1 MSDEN
6 QPETDKT
13 MSEPEQVREG
23 DESSGEPS
31 TPHRT
36 PKAMAVGRA
45 VLLLVVVLLVA
56 AILAGTGIVGRIH
69 AQKKVESDTNALAAP
84 TVTVGVPK
92 QGQPQQEVLLP
103 GNLQAYTDSP
113 IYARTSGYL
122 KKWYFDIG
130 AHVRKGQLLAEIESP
145 EVDQQL
151 AQAQADLATAETNA
165 GNAKTQASRYQDLLK
180 TDSVS
185 KLDTDTFTTQAA
197 AGNTTV
203 KSAQANVQRLQQLVG
218 FEKVYAPF
226 DGVVTARNTDIGQ
239 LIDAG
244 SGAGGTGGTGA
255 ELFHMAA
262 AQTLRLYVNVP
273 QIYSQGLKPGMTAD
287 LTFNE
292 FPGKT
297 FTGKLVRTS
306 KQIDP
311 ASRTLLVEFDVNN
324 RTGELFPGAYTEV
337 HFKTNVSARALILP
351 VSALMFRS
359 EGLRVATVSD
369 DNTAKLVPIILGHD
383 DGATVQVIS
392 GLNAESR
399 VILDPPDSLIDGET
413 VQVAKPA
420 STPPAGGS
428 AGTGGKS

>member
-1 MSDEN
+1 MNTPNDKKDMQGAQTQNE
-6 QPETDKT
+6 ETRAETHGHGETKKI
-13 MSEPEQVREG
+13 
-23 DESSGEPS
+23 SG
-31 TPHRT
+31 RG
-36 PKAMAVGRA
+36 AI
-45 VLLLVVVLLVA
+45 LFLLVMLIVA
-56 AILAGTGIVGRIH
+56 GVICATGIILRVKARTTV
-69 AQKKVESDTNALAAP
+69 KDDTDAIAAP
-84 TVTVGVPK
+84 DVTAEKPQMGVPD
-92 QGQPQQEVLLP
+92 QEVVVP
-103 GNLQAYTDSP
+103 GNMYAYTDAP
-113 IYARTSGYL
+113 IYARTNGYL
-122 KKWYFDIG
+122 EKWYYDIG
-130 AHVRKGQLLAEIESP
+130 AHVKKGALLATISSP

-165 GNAKTQASRYQDLLK
+165 GNAKTQAGRYQDLLK

-185 KLDTDTFTTQAA
+185 KLDTDNFTTQAA
-197 AGNTTV
+197 ASNTTV
-203 KSAQANVQRLQQLVG
+203 KSALANVQRLQQLVG

-226 DGVVTARNTDIGQ
+226 DGVVTARNIDIGQ

-244 SGAGGTGGTGA
+244 AGQGAGEGTGTTQ
-255 ELFHMAA
+255 LFHLAA
-262 AQTLRLYVNVP
+262 SQTLRAYVSVP
-273 QIYSQGLKPGMTAD
+273 QIYTPGLRPGLTAD
-287 LTFNE
+287 LTFAE

-311 ASRTLLVEFDVNN
+311 TSRTLLVEFDVNN

-392 GLNAESR
+392 GLSPDSR

-420 STPPAGGS
+420 GNASGASAGG
-428 AGTGGKS
+428 GGKS